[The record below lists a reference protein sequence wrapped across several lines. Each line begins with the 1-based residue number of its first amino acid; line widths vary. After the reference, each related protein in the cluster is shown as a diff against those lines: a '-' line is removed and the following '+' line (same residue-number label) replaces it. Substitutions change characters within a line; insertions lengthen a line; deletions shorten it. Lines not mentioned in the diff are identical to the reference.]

1 VDGRPDLVAEAA
13 FAARH
18 EQARTVG
25 DVLLRRTRLGLLA
38 ARELTDPGAGGPR
51 RVAEAMAPVLGWG
64 AARIDAEVAR
74 FAAEAD
80 AEGLVVSP
88 VRRAH
93 RVGEPSA

>member
-1 VDGRPDLVAEAA
+1 VAEAP

-18 EQARTVG
+18 DQARTVG

-38 ARELTDPGAGGPR
+38 ARELTAPDAAGPR

-64 AARIDAEVAR
+64 AARVDAEVAR

-88 VRRAH
+88 DGAAQ
-93 RVGEPSA
+93 RVTEPSA

>member
-1 VDGRPDLVAEAA
+1 MIGLSPRLSRVMQPVVQVVASFPAPML
-13 FAARH
+13 FP
-18 EQARTVG
+18 VV
-25 DVLLRRTRLGLLA
+25 VLLLA
-38 ARELTDPGAGGPR
+38 SLH
-51 RVAEAMAPVLGWG
+51 VSLGWG